1 MLFTREFSSR
11 WQLKITKWPNQ
22 MLESFLCDIANS
34 FDSKFFL
41 EYYSSDFFLLN
52 IKDTIRIE
60 RNFPFRH
67 VGAVRI
73 ANEFEQDAWKLFHA
87 FLQISNSS
95 ILSEFLSKIKNAPL
109 PIIPLRGIN
118 RWLHSTRI
126 IVFPPRS
133 SPFYEV
139 NNRNSIF

>member
-1 MLFTREFSSR
+1 
-11 WQLKITKWPNQ
+11 

-73 ANEFEQDAWKLFHA
+73 ANEFEQDA
-87 FLQISNSS
+87 
-95 ILSEFLSKIKNAPL
+95 
-109 PIIPLRGIN
+109 
-118 RWLHSTRI
+118 
-126 IVFPPRS
+126 
-133 SPFYEV
+133 
-139 NNRNSIF
+139 

>member
-1 MLFTREFSSR
+1 
-11 WQLKITKWPNQ
+11 

-60 RNFPFRH
+60 RNFPFRR

-95 ILSEFLSKIKNAPL
+95 NPFG
-109 PIIPLRGIN
+109 IPFENKERPTANYSITRDKPMITQHTNHRFSIAIESLLRG
-118 RWLHSTRI
+118 
-126 IVFPPRS
+126 
-133 SPFYEV
+133 
-139 NNRNSIF
+139 

>member
-1 MLFTREFSSR
+1 
-11 WQLKITKWPNQ
+11 

-60 RNFPFRH
+60 RNFPFRR

-73 ANEFEQDAWKLFHA
+73 ANEFEQEMLENC
-87 FLQISNSS
+87 STPSS
-95 ILSEFLSKIKNAPL
+95 KF
-109 PIIPLRGIN
+109 PI
-118 RWLHSTRI
+118 
-126 IVFPPRS
+126 PPS
-133 SPFYEV
+133 F
-139 NNRNSIF
+139 RNSFRK